1 MTTREE
7 VFALMRRV
15 IDLGTKLPDMEI
27 IDLDDASEVAD
38 AKMIIAEMNKTHEQL
53 MDMLKKKKHDD

>member
-15 IDLGTKLPDMEI
+15 IDLGTKLPDMET

-38 AKMIIAEMNKTHEQL
+38 AKMIIAKMNKTHEQL